1 MAEPRD
7 LRTPEG
13 ILAERQRL
21 ERAHREG
28 RMDARMLSALLYNL
42 DVIEDCLAV
51 LARERRRGRK
61 A

>member
-21 ERAHREG
+21 ERLHREG
-28 RMDARMLSALLYNL
+28 RIDARKLAALLYGL
-42 DVIEDCLAV
+42 AVIEDLAAV
-51 LARERRRGRK
+51 LARERRRARK

>member
-28 RMDARMLSALLYNL
+28 RIDARMLSALLYSL
-42 DVIEDCLAV
+42 AVIEDLAAV
-51 LARERRRGRK
+51 LARERRQK